1 MGRREKNIVGLDIGS
16 TKVCTLIATTDPSG
30 ASGLEPVGFG
40 IAESKGVKKGAI
52 INLEAAV
59 ESIKKSVSEAE
70 ARAGCEVDT
79 VYVGL
84 AGPHIKSFNSRG
96 VTSIPTRSREINSD
110 DVRRVIETAR
120 AVAISTDRE
129 IIHILPQE
137 FTVDDQC
144 GIGDPL
150 GMVGTR
156 LEVNVHIVTSSTT
169 AAQNIITAV
178 NRSGL
183 LVGDTVLEPIAVGEA
198 ILSEDEKELGSVLV
212 DIGGGKTNI
221 AIYHHGAVRHT
232 VVVPLGGELFTNDIA
247 VGLRTSIPE
256 AERLKREQ
264 GCALGSM
271 VDGERVF
278 EVAGVGT
285 RRPRAIAQ
293 SLLTDILQPRAEEI
307 VHIVRNEIRSAG
319 YERQAGAGV
328 VVTGGGSMLQGF
340 VELAEEILDMPVRVG
355 TSAGFGELLLEEVQQ
370 ERDTGQ
376 HAARVKMPPLMGP
389 EFATVTGLVLYG
401 DRRRKMHDF
410 HEHPNW
416 GFKKLVSKFRS
427 FL

>member
-1 MGRREKNIVGLDIGS
+1 MGRKEKHIVGLDIGS
-16 TKVCTLIATTDPSG
+16 TKVCTLIA
-30 ASGLEPVGFG
+30 AVRQSGLEPIGAGV
-40 IAESKGVKKGAI
+40 AESKGIKKGAVV
-52 INLEAAV
+52 NLEAAV
-59 ESIKKSVSEAE
+59 EAIKKSVSEAE
-70 ARAGCEVDT
+70 AMAGCEVET

-84 AGPHIKSFNSRG
+84 AGAHIKSFNSRG
-96 VTSIPTRSREINSD
+96 VTSIPTRMREINSD

-120 AVAISTDRE
+120 AVALSPDRE

-169 AAQNIITAV
+169 AAQNIVTAV

-198 ILSEDEKELGSVLV
+198 ILTGDEKELGSVLV
-212 DIGGGKTNI
+212 DIGGGKTNL

-256 AERLKREQ
+256 AERLKRAQ
-264 GCALGSM
+264 GCAVSSM
-271 VDGERVF
+271 TQNDEVF
-278 EVAGVGT
+278 EVSGIGS
-285 RRPRAIAQ
+285 RQPRAIAQ
-293 SLLTDILQPRAEEI
+293 SVLTDIIQPRAEEI
-307 VHIVRNEIRSAG
+307 IHLVRNEIRNAG
-319 YERQAGAGV
+319 YERQAGDGV
-328 VVTGGGSMLQGF
+328 VLTGGGAMLRGF
-340 VELAEEILDMPVRVG
+340 VELAEDILDLPVRIG
-355 TSAGFGELLLEEVQQ
+355 TSAGFGESLLEKSPQ
-370 ERDTGQ
+370 
-376 HAARVKMPPLMGP
+376 LMGP

-401 DRRRKMHDF
+401 DRRRKTHDF
-410 HEHPNW
+410 HENSNS
-416 GFKKLVSKFRS
+416 GFKKFVAKFRS

>member
-16 TKVCTLIATTDPSG
+16 TKVCTLITAPRGSV
-30 ASGLEPVGFG
+30 LEPIGAGV
-40 IAESKGVKKGAI
+40 AESKGLKKGAVVS
-52 INLEAAV
+52 LEATV

-70 ARAGCEVDT
+70 AMAGCEVET

-96 VTSIPTRSREINSD
+96 VTSIPTRTREINED
-110 DVRRVIETAR
+110 DVQRVIETAR
-120 AVAISTDRE
+120 AVALAPDRE

-137 FTVDDQC
+137 FTVDDQY

-150 GMVGTR
+150 GMIGTR

-169 AAQNIITAV
+169 AAQNIVTAV

-183 LVGDTVLEPIAVGEA
+183 LVGDTVLEPIAAGEA
-198 ILSEDEKELGSVLV
+198 ILTEDEKELGSVLV
-212 DIGGGKTNI
+212 DIGGGKTNL

-232 VVVPLGGELFTNDIA
+232 VVVPLGGEFFTNDIA

-264 GCALGSM
+264 GCALSSM
-271 VDGERVF
+271 ADPERVF
-278 EVAGVGT
+278 EVAGAGS
-285 RRPRAIAQ
+285 RHARAIAQ
-293 SLLTDILQPRAEEI
+293 SVLCDILQPRAEEI
-307 VHIVRNEIRSAG
+307 VHLVRNEIRAAG

-328 VVTGGGSMLQGF
+328 VLTGGGAMLRGF
-340 VELAEEILDMPVRVG
+340 VELAENILDMPVRIG
-355 TSAGFGELLLEEVQQ
+355 TATGFGEALLE
-370 ERDTGQ
+370 
-376 HAARVKMPPLMGP
+376 KMPRLMAP
-389 EFATVTGLVLYG
+389 EFATAAGLVLYG
-401 DRRRKMHDF
+401 DRRRKTHDF
-410 HEHPNW
+410 HESPNS

>member
-1 MGRREKNIVGLDIGS
+1 MGRKEKHIVGLDIGS
-16 TKVCTLIATTDPSG
+16 TKVCTLIA
-30 ASGLEPVGFG
+30 AAREIGLEPIGVGV
-40 IAESKGVKKGAI
+40 ADSKGLKKGAVV
-52 INLEAAV
+52 NLEATV

-70 ARAGCEVDT
+70 AMAGTEVET

-84 AGPHIKSFNSRG
+84 AGPHVRSFNSRG
-96 VTSIPTRSREINSD
+96 VTSIPTRTREINSE

-120 AVAISTDRE
+120 AVALSPDRE
-129 IIHILPQE
+129 IIHLLPQE
-137 FTVDDQC
+137 FTVDDQT
-144 GIGDPL
+144 GIGDPQ

-183 LVGDTVLEPIAVGEA
+183 LVGDTVLEPIAVGEG
-198 ILSEDEKELGSVLV
+198 ILTEDEKELGCVLV
-212 DIGGGKTNI
+212 DIGGGKTNV

-256 AERLKREQ
+256 AERLKRQQ
-264 GCALGSM
+264 GCALSSM
-271 VDGERVF
+271 AKDEEVF
-278 EVAGVGT
+278 EVAGIGS
-285 RRPRAIAQ
+285 RQPRTIAQ
-293 SLLTDILQPRAEEI
+293 TVLTDIVQPRAEEI
-307 VHIVRNEIRSAG
+307 VHLVRNEIRNAG

-328 VVTGGGSMLQGF
+328 ILVGGGAMLRGF
-340 VELAEEILDMPVRVG
+340 VELAEDILDMPVRIG
-355 TSAGFGELLLEEVQQ
+355 TSSGFSQSFLEN
-370 ERDTGQ
+370 
-376 HAARVKMPPLMGP
+376 MPQLMGA

-401 DRRRKMHDF
+401 ERRRKTHDF
-410 HEHPNW
+410 HENSNS
-416 GFKKLVSKFRS
+416 GLKKFVAKFRS

>member
-1 MGRREKNIVGLDIGS
+1 MGRKEKYIVGLDIGS
-16 TKVCTLIATTDPSG
+16 TKVCTLIA
-30 ASGLEPVGFG
+30 AAREHGLEPIGLG
-40 IAESKGVKKGAI
+40 IAESKGIKKGAVV
-52 INLEAAV
+52 NLEATV
-59 ESIKKSVSEAE
+59 EAIKKSVNEAE
-70 ARAGCEVDT
+70 AMAHCEVET

-96 VTSIPTRSREINSD
+96 VTPIPTRTREIDSE

-120 AVAISTDRE
+120 AVALSPDRE

-137 FTVDDQC
+137 FMVDDQY

-178 NRSGL
+178 NRSGH
-183 LVGDTVLEPIAVGEA
+183 LVADTVLEPIAVGEA

-212 DIGGGKTNI
+212 DIGGGKTNV

-247 VGLRTSIPE
+247 VGLRTTIPE

-264 GCALGSM
+264 GCSVSSM
-271 VDGERVF
+271 AQTDAVF
-278 EVAGVGT
+278 EFVGMGQ
-285 RRPRAIAQ
+285 RQPRAIAQ
-293 SLLTDILQPRAEEI
+293 TVLTDIIQPRAEEI
-307 VHIVRNEIRSAG
+307 VHLVRNEIRNSG

-328 VVTGGGSMLQGF
+328 VLTGGGSMLRGF
-340 VELAEEILDMPVRVG
+340 VELAEDILDLPVRIG
-355 TSAGFGELLLEEVQQ
+355 TSTGFTESPLEN
-370 ERDTGQ
+370 
-376 HAARVKMPPLMGP
+376 MPQLMAP
-389 EFATVTGLVLYG
+389 EFATATGLVLYG
-401 DRRRKMHDF
+401 ERRRKTHDF
-410 HEHPNW
+410 HENSNS
-416 GFKKLVSKFRS
+416 GLKKFVAKFRS

>member
-1 MGRREKNIVGLDIGS
+1 MGRKEKHIIGLDIGS
-16 TKVCTLIATTDPSG
+16 TKVCTLIAVARETT
-30 ASGLEPVGFG
+30 LEPIGLG
-40 IAESKGVKKGAI
+40 LAESKGLKKGAVV
-52 INLEAAV
+52 NLEAAV
-59 ESIKKSVSEAE
+59 QSIKKSVGEAE
-70 ARAGCEVDT
+70 AMAACEVDT

-84 AGPHIKSFNSRG
+84 AGPHIRSFNSRG
-96 VTSIPTRSREINSD
+96 VTPIPTRTREINSD

-120 AVAISTDRE
+120 AVALPPDRE
-129 IIHILPQE
+129 IIHIFPQE
-137 FTVDDQC
+137 FTVDDQY

-169 AAQNIITAV
+169 AAQNIVTAV

-198 ILSEDEKELGSVLV
+198 ILTEDEKELGSVLV
-212 DIGGGKTNI
+212 DIGGGKTNV

-264 GCALGSM
+264 GCAASAM
-271 VDGERVF
+271 TEPDEVF
-278 EVAGVGT
+278 EVAGMGS
-285 RRPRAIAQ
+285 RQPRTIAQ
-293 SLLTDILQPRAEEI
+293 SVLTDIIQPRAEEI

-319 YERQAGAGV
+319 YEQQAGAGV
-328 VVTGGGSMLQGF
+328 VLTGGGALLRGF
-340 VELAEEILDMPVRVG
+340 VELAETILDLPVRIG
-355 TSAGFGELLLEEVQQ
+355 TSAGGFAETLL
-370 ERDTGQ
+370 D
-376 HAARVKMPPLMGP
+376 KMPQLMGP

-401 DRRRKMHDF
+401 DRKRRTHDF
-410 HEHPNW
+410 HENSSS
-416 GFKKLVSKFRS
+416 GFKKFVAKFRS

>member
-1 MGRREKNIVGLDIGS
+1 MGRKEKHIVGLDIGS
-16 TKVCTLIATTDPSG
+16 TKVCTLIAAARET
-30 ASGLEPVGFG
+30 GLEPIGIG
-40 IAESKGVKKGAI
+40 IAESKGIKKGAV
-52 INLEAAV
+52 INLEATV
-59 ESIKKSVSEAE
+59 ESIKKSVGEAE
-70 ARAGCEVDT
+70 AMARCEVET
-79 VYVGL
+79 VYAGL

-96 VTSIPTRSREINSD
+96 VTSIPTRTREINSD

-120 AVAISTDRE
+120 AVALSPDRE

-137 FTVDDQC
+137 FTVDDQF

-169 AAQNIITAV
+169 AAQNIVTAL

-183 LVGDTVLEPIAVGEA
+183 LVSDTILEPIAVAEA
-198 ILSEDEKELGSVLV
+198 TLSEDEKELGSVLV

-221 AIYHHGAVRHT
+221 AIYHRGAVRHT
-232 VVVPLGGELFTNDIA
+232 AVVPLGGELFTNDIA

-264 GCALGSM
+264 GRASSSM
-271 VDGERVF
+271 AQTDEIF
-278 EVAGVGT
+278 EVTGMGA
-285 RRPRAIAQ
+285 RQPRAIAQ
-293 SLLTDILQPRAEEI
+293 TVLSDIIQPRAEEI
-307 VHIVRNEIRSAG
+307 VHLVRNEIRAAG

-328 VVTGGGSMLQGF
+328 VLVGGGAMLRGF
-340 VELAEEILDMPVRVG
+340 VELAEDILDLPVRIG
-355 TSAGFGELLLEEVQQ
+355 TSVGFSESLLEKTPQ
-370 ERDTGQ
+370 
-376 HAARVKMPPLMGP
+376 LMGP

-401 DRRRKMHDF
+401 DRRRKTHDF
-410 HEHPNW
+410 HENSNS
-416 GFKKLVSKFRS
+416 GFKKFMAKFRS

>member
-1 MGRREKNIVGLDIGS
+1 MGRKEKHIVGLDIGS
-16 TKVCTLIATTDPSG
+16 TKVCTLIA
-30 ASGLEPVGFG
+30 AARESGLEPIGVGL
-40 IAESKGVKKGAI
+40 AESKGLRKGAVV
-52 INLEAAV
+52 NLEATV

-70 ARAGCEVDT
+70 TMARCEVET

-96 VTSIPTRSREINSD
+96 VTSIPTRTREINSE

-120 AVAISTDRE
+120 AVALSPDRE

-137 FTVDDQC
+137 FTVDDQY
-144 GIGDPL
+144 GIGDPH

-169 AAQNIITAV
+169 AAQNIVTAV

-198 ILSEDEKELGSVLV
+198 ILTEDEKELGSVLV
-212 DIGGGKTNI
+212 DIGGGKTNV
-221 AIYHHGAVRHT
+221 AIYHRGAVRHT

-264 GCALGSM
+264 GCAVSSM
-271 VDGERVF
+271 ARDDEVF
-278 EVAGVGT
+278 EVTGMGS
-285 RRPRAIAQ
+285 RQPRAIAQ
-293 SLLTDILQPRAEEI
+293 TVLSDIIQPRAEEI
-307 VHIVRNEIRSAG
+307 VHLVRTEIRNAG
-319 YERQAGAGV
+319 YEKQAGAGV
-328 VVTGGGSMLQGF
+328 VLIGGGSMLRGF
-340 VELAEEILDMPVRVG
+340 AELAEDILDLPVRIG
-355 TSAGFGELLLEEVQQ
+355 TSAGFAESLLE
-370 ERDTGQ
+370 
-376 HAARVKMPPLMGP
+376 KMPQLMGP

-401 DRRRKMHDF
+401 DRRRKTHDF
-410 HEHPNW
+410 HENSNS
-416 GFKKLVSKFRS
+416 GFKKFVAKFRS

>member
-16 TKVCTLIATTDPSG
+16 TKVCTLIAAPRET
-30 ASGLEPVGFG
+30 GLEPLGFG
-40 IAESKGVKKGAI
+40 VSESKGLKKGAVV
-52 INLEAAV
+52 NLESTV
-59 ESIKKSVSEAE
+59 ESIKKSVAEAE
-70 ARAGCEVDT
+70 RMAGCEVDT

-96 VTSIPTRSREINSD
+96 VTPIPTRSREINSD

-120 AVAISTDRE
+120 AVALSPDRE

-137 FTVDDQC
+137 FTVDDQY

-150 GMVGTR
+150 GMIGTR

-169 AAQNIITAV
+169 AAQNIVTAV

-198 ILSEDEKELGSVLV
+198 ILTEDEKELGSVLI
-212 DIGGGKTNI
+212 DIGGGKTNV

-232 VVVPLGGELFTNDIA
+232 VVLPLGGELFTNDIA

-256 AERLKREQ
+256 AERLKREH
-264 GCALGSM
+264 GCALSSM
-271 VDGERVF
+271 TDAEKVF
-278 EVAGVGT
+278 EVSGVGA
-285 RRPRAIAQ
+285 RRSRAIAQ
-293 SLLTDILQPRAEEI
+293 TVLSDILQPRAEEI
-307 VHIVRNEIRSAG
+307 VHLVRAEIRNTG

-328 VVTGGGSMLQGF
+328 VVTGGGSMLRGF
-340 VELAEEILDMPVRVG
+340 VELAESSLDLPVRIG
-355 TSAGFGELLLEEVQQ
+355 TSAGFAESLLE
-370 ERDTGQ
+370 
-376 HAARVKMPPLMGP
+376 KMPELMGP
-389 EFATVTGLVLYG
+389 EFATATGLVLYG
-401 DRRRKMHDF
+401 ERRRKTHDF
-410 HEHPNW
+410 HESSNS
-416 GFKKLVSKFRS
+416 GFKRFVSKFRS

>member
-1 MGRREKNIVGLDIGS
+1 MGRREKHIVGLDIGS
-16 TKVCTLIATTDPSG
+16 TKVCTLIA
-30 ASGLEPVGFG
+30 AARESGLQPIGVGV
-40 IAESKGVKKGAI
+40 ADSKGLKRGAVI
-52 INLEAAV
+52 SIEATV

-70 ARAGCEVDT
+70 AMARCEVET
-79 VYVGL
+79 VYAGL
-84 AGPHIKSFNSRG
+84 AGPHVKSFNSRG

-110 DVRRVIETAR
+110 DVRRAIETAR
-120 AVAISTDRE
+120 AVALSPDRE

-137 FTVDDQC
+137 FTVDDQD

-150 GMVGTR
+150 GMIGTR

-198 ILSEDEKELGSVLV
+198 ILTEDEKELCCVLV

-264 GCALGSM
+264 GCALSSM
-271 VDGERVF
+271 ADNATSF
-278 EVAGVGT
+278 EVVGMGS
-285 RRPRAIAQ
+285 RQPRAIAQ
-293 SLLTDILQPRAEEI
+293 QLLSDILQPRAEEI
-307 VHIVRNEIRSAG
+307 IHIVRNEIRNAG

-328 VVTGGGSMLQGF
+328 VLTGGGAMLRGF
-340 VELAEEILDMPVRVG
+340 TELAEDILDLPVRIG
-355 TSAGFGELLLEEVQQ
+355 TSAGFGESLLEN
-370 ERDTGQ
+370 
-376 HAARVKMPPLMGP
+376 MPQLMGP

-401 DRRRKMHDF
+401 DRRRKTHDF
-410 HEHPNW
+410 HENSNS
-416 GFKKLVSKFRS
+416 GFRKFVSKFRS

>member
-1 MGRREKNIVGLDIGS
+1 MGRKEKYVVGLDVGS
-16 TKVCTLIATTDPSG
+16 TKVRTLIAAAGGVSTQRDESK
-30 ASGLEPVGFG
+30 SGLEPIGFG
-40 IAESKGVKKGAI
+40 MADSKGIKKGAVV
-52 INLEAAV
+52 NLEAIV
-59 ESIKKSVSEAE
+59 ESIKKSVGEAE
-70 ARAGCEVDT
+70 AMAQCEVET

-96 VTSIPTRSREINSD
+96 VTSIPTRTREIDSD

-120 AVAISTDRE
+120 AVALSPDRE

-169 AAQNIITAV
+169 AAQNIVTAV

-183 LVGDTVLEPIAVGEA
+183 LAGDTVLESVAAGEA
-198 ILSEDEKELGSVLV
+198 ILSEDEKELGCILV
-212 DIGGGKTNI
+212 DIGGGKTNV
-221 AIYHHGAVRHT
+221 AIYHHGAVRHS

-256 AERLKREQ
+256 AERIKREQ
-264 GCALGSM
+264 GCALSSISEG
-271 VDGERVF
+271 DKVF
-278 EVAGVGT
+278 EVSGMGG
-285 RRPRAIAQ
+285 RHPRTIAQ
-293 SLLTDILQPRAEEI
+293 TVLSDILQPRAEEI
-307 VHIVRNEIRSAG
+307 VHLVRNEIRNAG

-328 VVTGGGSMLQGF
+328 VFTGGGAMLRGF
-340 VELAEEILDMPVRVG
+340 VELAEEVLDLPVRIG
-355 TSAGFGELLLEEVQQ
+355 TSAGFSESLLE
-370 ERDTGQ
+370 
-376 HAARVKMPPLMGP
+376 KMPQLMGP
-389 EFATVTGLVLYG
+389 EFATATGLVLYG
-401 DRRRKMHDF
+401 ERRRKTQDF
-410 HEHPNW
+410 HESSNS
-416 GFKKLVSKFRS
+416 GLKKFVSKFRS

>member
-1 MGRREKNIVGLDIGS
+1 MGRKEKYIVGLDIGS
-16 TKVCTLIATTDPSG
+16 TKICTLIA
-30 ASGLEPVGFG
+30 AARENGLEPIGLG
-40 IAESKGVKKGAI
+40 MAESRGIKKGAVV
-52 INLEAAV
+52 NLEATVDA
-59 ESIKKSVSEAE
+59 IRKSVSEAE
-70 ARAGCEVDT
+70 AMAQCEVET

-96 VTSIPTRSREINSD
+96 VTSIPTRTREIDSE

-120 AVAISTDRE
+120 AVALSPDRE

-137 FTVDDQC
+137 FMVDDQY

-178 NRSGL
+178 NRSGH
-183 LVGDTVLEPIAVGEA
+183 LVADTVLEPIAVGEA

-212 DIGGGKTNI
+212 DIGGGKTNV

-247 VGLRTSIPE
+247 VGLRTTIPE

-264 GCALGSM
+264 GCSVSSM
-271 VDGERVF
+271 AQSDAVF
-278 EVAGVGT
+278 EFVGMGQ
-285 RRPRAIAQ
+285 RQPRAIAQ
-293 SLLTDILQPRAEEI
+293 TVLTDIIQPRAEEI
-307 VHIVRNEIRSAG
+307 VHLVRNEIRNSG

-328 VVTGGGSMLQGF
+328 VLTGGGSMLRGF
-340 VELAEEILDMPVRVG
+340 VELAEDILDLPVRIG
-355 TSAGFGELLLEEVQQ
+355 TSTGFTESPLEN
-370 ERDTGQ
+370 
-376 HAARVKMPPLMGP
+376 MPQLMAP
-389 EFATVTGLVLYG
+389 EFATATGLVLYG
-401 DRRRKMHDF
+401 ERRRKTHDF
-410 HEHPNW
+410 HETSNS
-416 GFKKLVSKFRS
+416 GLKKFVAKFRS

>member
-1 MGRREKNIVGLDIGS
+1 MGRKEKYIVGLDIGS
-16 TKVCTLIATTDPSG
+16 TKVSTLIG
-30 ASGLEPVGFG
+30 NVRESGLEPVGLG
-40 IAESKGVKKGAI
+40 IAESRGLKKGAVVNI
-52 INLEAAV
+52 EATV
-59 ESIKKSVSEAE
+59 ESIKKSVGEAE
-70 ARAGCEVDT
+70 SMAGCEIDT

-96 VTSIPTRSREINSD
+96 VTSIPTRTREIDSD

-120 AVAISTDRE
+120 AVALSPDRE

-150 GMVGTR
+150 GMFGTR

-212 DIGGGKTNI
+212 DIGGGKTNL

-232 VVVPLGGELFTNDIA
+232 VVVPLGGELFTSDIA
-247 VGLRTSIPE
+247 VGLRTTIPE

-264 GCALGSM
+264 GCAVSSM
-271 VDGERVF
+271 AQSDAVF
-278 EVAGVGT
+278 EVAGIGS
-285 RRPRAIAQ
+285 RQPRAIAQ
-293 SLLTDILQPRAEEI
+293 TVLTDIIQPRAEEI
-307 VHIVRNEIRSAG
+307 VHLVRNEIRNAG

-328 VVTGGGSMLQGF
+328 VLTGGGAMLRGF
-340 VELAEEILDMPVRVG
+340 VELAEDILDLPVRIG
-355 TSAGFGELLLEEVQQ
+355 TSAGFAASLLE
-370 ERDTGQ
+370 
-376 HAARVKMPPLMGP
+376 KMPQLMGP
-389 EFATVTGLVLYG
+389 EFATVTGLTLYG
-401 DRRRKMHDF
+401 ERRRKTHDF
-410 HEHPNW
+410 HENASSSL
-416 GFKKLVSKFRS
+416 KKFVAKFRS